1 MIRSSLCNYSDAY
14 TLFKG
19 TRIVPDTAAADSVV
33 NNANKKVVLKNC
45 APFTSCIT
53 EIKNTQVH
61 YAEDIDIAMPMYN

>member
-1 MIRSSLCNYSDAY
+1 MIRSSLCDYSDAY

-19 TRIVPDTAAADSVV
+19 TIIVLDTVAADSVV
-33 NNANKKVVLKNC
+33 NNANKKVVLKN
-45 APFTSCIT
+45 CIT